1 MSENQSENQPEN
13 QLIIRFR
20 GIVTHLDL
28 NGKRPKGMKRM
39 LLLRHLDTDTPIEHH
54 ISYIECLADD
64 LESAPGLKVVK
75 YSRPGTDGTFAR
87 IDLPDDPGV
96 MTEIKLE
103 GVDPGPVHE
112 EANYRNDVTHF
123 KDLLKN
129 FSDLK
134 IESTLLG
141 ELAAN
146 VDASRTVAVF
156 DMPKGRLMAGEPEA
170 FLTRFDPKLVKSFT
184 PRRLPRWVD
193 LLVTVPSPNVELKL
207 VQPGGEL
214 PLIIRFKPTLRMIT
228 IGNEP
233 ERLILG
239 IIGGNGGHAAAGH
252 THGNGNGNGGRTQPS
267 GHFVI
272 HYNVFDPVPKDK
284 PVPIPTQLE
293 GGGCGTN
300 NIP

>member
-1 MSENQSENQPEN
+1 MSENQSENQ
-13 QLIIRFR
+13 LFIRFR
-20 GIVTHLDL
+20 GIVTNLDL
-28 NGKRPKGMKRM
+28 PNGKRPKGMKRA
-39 LLLRHLDTDTPIEHH
+39 LLLRHHDPDTPIEHH

-64 LESAPGLKVVK
+64 LESAPGLKVMK
-75 YSRPGTDGTFAR
+75 YSRPGTSGMFAR

-96 MTEIKLE
+96 MTEIKLK
-103 GVDPGPVHE
+103 DAPPGPVEE

-129 FSDLK
+129 FSELK
-134 IESTLLG
+134 IEPTLLG
-141 ELAAN
+141 ESAAN

-170 FLTRFDPKLVKSFT
+170 FLTRFDSKLVKSFT

-193 LLVTVPSPNVELKL
+193 LLTTVNRPNVELEL
-207 VQPGGEL
+207 VQQPGGETQTVK
-214 PLIIRFKPTLRMIT
+214 FKDTLRMIT

-239 IIGGNGGHAAAGH
+239 VIGGNGGHAAPGH
-252 THGNGNGNGGRTQPS
+252 SHGNGNGNGGRTQPS

-272 HYNVFDPVPKDK
+272 HYNIFDPVPKDKDK

-293 GGGCGTN
+293 GGGCGSN
-300 NIP
+300 NVP

>member
-1 MSENQSENQPEN
+1 MSENQ
-13 QLIIRFR
+13 LFIRFR
-20 GIVTHLDL
+20 GIVTNLDL
-28 NGKRPKGMKRM
+28 PNGTRPKGMKRA
-39 LLLRHLDTDTPIEHH
+39 LLLRHDDPDTPIEHH

-64 LESAPGLKVVK
+64 LESAPGLKILK
-75 YSRPGTDGTFAR
+75 YSRPGTDGMFAR
-87 IDLPDDPGV
+87 IDLPNDPGV
-96 MTEIKLE
+96 MTEIRLK
-103 GVDPGPVHE
+103 GVKPGPVVE

-123 KDLLKN
+123 EQILKN
-129 FSDLK
+129 YDQLK
-134 IESTLLG
+134 IEPSLLG
-141 ELAAN
+141 ESAAD

-170 FLTRFDPKLVKSFT
+170 FLTRFDPKLVTFT

-193 LLVTVPSPNVELKL
+193 LLTTVNRPNVELEL
-207 VQPGGEL
+207 VQQPGGE
-214 PLIIRFKPTLRMIT
+214 PQSIKFRETLRMIT

-239 IIGGNGGHAAAGH
+239 VIGGNGGHGAAGH
-252 THGNGNGNGGRTQPS
+252 SHGKGNGKGNGNGGRTQPS

-293 GGGCGTN
+293 GGGCGSN
-300 NIP
+300 NVP